1 MRSQTMHN
9 DNSNPRKVEPLPTA
23 RTFEQVGIFPTKAV
37 YSKEKRWK
45 APKPETPGQGRLF
58 DEEAARSAERST
70 VGPSE
75 HRTAERCGSPL
86 YLSIGNRCN
95 ETEEQVVR
103 TLIKAKPCRCRKWYC
118 PKCAAP
124 KGRSLRHRLRERLKE
139 FTGVYGIT
147 LTIDGALF
155 PSPYAAWLYVMEKR
169 SLSLFVK
176 KLFGGGFLNSR
187 DYFWVVEFQCETLQ
201 AHWHLLVDSQFIPF
215 GELVAAWSSFRPKF
229 APQLPEKITADN
241 YQGMA
246 PGFGSVRFSF
256 KKSTPHR
263 AAGYACKYLIKVPD
277 YGFPDWVL
285 DHEGNVP
292 RYGSSRGFFPPKEKK
307 EPKAKSGKIKVH
319 PPECMCWDCRE
330 GITRPGH
337 QKRIHRTLRE
347 RLAQCEQSS
356 YLTKVPL
363 VMDDDG
369 KLVEGYGEYI
379 GQVSVP
385 FSVICEE
392 YGVESDDSV
401 IVPSANDAR
410 LRMLEHKHSPKLG
423 PAEDEGW

>member
-1 MRSQTMHN
+1 MRSQTTHN
-9 DNSNPRKVEPLPTA
+9 DNPNPRKVEPLSTA
-23 RTFEQVGIFPTKAV
+23 RTFEQVGTVLTKAV

-45 APKPETPGQGRLF
+45 APKPESPGQGRLF
-58 DEEAARSAERST
+58 DEEAVRSAERSAA
-70 VGPSE
+70 GPSE

-103 TLIKAKPCRCRKWYC
+103 TLTKAKPCRCRKWYC
-118 PKCAAP
+118 PKCAAT

-139 FTGVYGIT
+139 FNGVYGIT

-155 PSPYAAWLYVMEKR
+155 LSPYAGWLYVMEKR
-169 SLSLFVK
+169 CLSLFVK
-176 KLFGGGFLNSR
+176 KLFERGFLNSR
-187 DYFWVVEFQCETLQ
+187 AYFWVLEFQRETLQ
-201 AHWHLLVDSQFIPF
+201 AHWHLLVDAQFIPF
-215 GELVAAWSSFRPKF
+215 GELVAAWSTFRPSS
-229 APQLPEKITADN
+229 APKLAEKITAAN

-256 KKSTPHR
+256 QKSAPHQ

-292 RYGSSRGFFPPKEKK
+292 RHGGSRGFFPPKEKK
-307 EPKAKSGKIKVH
+307 ELKAGTGKVKVH
-319 PPECMCWDCRE
+319 PPECMCGDCRE

-337 QKRIHRTLRE
+337 QKKTHRTLRE

-356 YLTKVPL
+356 YLVKVPL

-369 KLVEGYGEYI
+369 KLVEGYSEYLRQI
-379 GQVSVP
+379 PVP
-385 FSVICEE
+385 FSAICEE
-392 YGVESDDSV
+392 YSVESEDSV
-401 IVPSANDAR
+401 IVPSADDER
-410 LRMLEHKHSPKLG
+410 LRILEHKHSHKPELAG
-423 PAEDEGW
+423 DEGW